1 MNVVVFA
8 LNKERKKKK
17 ITQIQK
23 TVIVVYKNGYILPS
37 AVTYRCS
44 DKYEVFKSLS
54 LINPVCG
61 LPAVNKFFACLL
73 CTETLHN
80 KARSQ

>member
-1 MNVVVFA
+1 M
-8 LNKERKKKK
+8 
-17 ITQIQK
+17 
-23 TVIVVYKNGYILPS
+23 GILTS

-44 DKYEVFKSLS
+44 DKYNVFKSLS
-54 LINPVCG
+54 LINPVSG

-73 CTETLHN
+73 CKETLHN